1 MLKGFREFILRGN
14 VIDLAVAVVIGAAF
28 TGVVNAIVNG
38 IFNPLIGA
46 FFQADSLNNLG
57 VIQIGHGKV
66 QLGLVLGA
74 IIQFLIVAVVVYF
87 VFVYPINLAKE
98 HAQKRRDTGVVD
110 AEAPV
115 TELDLLT
122 EIRDLL
128 ARDQASAG
136 GKHTPDA

>member
-1 MLKGFREFILRGN
+1 MLKGFREFVLRGN

-28 TGVVNAIVNG
+28 TGVVNSIVNG
-38 IFNPLIGA
+38 VFNPLIGA
-46 FFQADSLNNLG
+46 FFKADDLKNVAVIHIGKADILLG
-57 VIQIGHGKV
+57 S
-66 QLGLVLGA
+66 VLGA

-98 HAQKRRDTGVVD
+98 HAQRRRDTGVVD

-128 ARDQASAG
+128 AKEQAPAG
-136 GKHTPDA
+136 GRHTPET